1 MSCLKLNKNK
11 IFKLFSAMPDLEM
24 NPLLF
29 KAFSPPTTS
38 HEETS
43 FQRIQP
49 YASLRKSKPPVPPRL
64 GTDPVKRRCGES
76 GLLKDKSEPIYQ
88 VSVTYDASTQQAKIQ
103 NSWCVFETCPEKFF
117 EPKETHSQIVRFCLF
132 YNKISS
138 NFALNFNFLLIH
150 IKFWT
155 L

>member
-1 MSCLKLNKNK
+1 MTVFIFLQISNKTNDFDLLYAVRIVLEMSCLKLNKNK
-11 IFKLFSAMPDLEM
+11 IFKPFSAMPDLEM

-64 GTDPVKRRCGES
+64 GTDPVKRRFGES

-88 VSVTYDASTQQAKIQ
+88 VSVTYDASTQRAKIQ
-103 NSWCVFETCPEKFF
+103 TS
-117 EPKETHSQIVRFCLF
+117 
-132 YNKISS
+132 
-138 NFALNFNFLLIH
+138 
-150 IKFWT
+150 
-155 L
+155 